1 MLYAYVGWCWRWW
14 GECVLVCFCG
24 WGGCRK
30 NDFPKDSL
38 KNRLLGAAENK
49 FLGLP
54 VSECHYGLGL
64 KSFRVLHPSFSVHF
78 LLASHQINMRLSLT
92 SKSSQSDLLF
102 TEITLRDL
110 TCTTQLMRI
119 MCFKIRL
126 AEKLGKWR
134 CLSWT
139 LPSAWNVLSLF
150 FCLANSDCFLRD
162 FPGLL
167 DWCKHCPVFPLY
179 PVIEHWLEQPFFFF

>member
-1 MLYAYVGWCWRWW
+1 MPV
-14 GECVLVCFCG
+14 CVCG
-24 WGGCRK
+24 WGGRRK
-30 NDFPKDSL
+30 NDFSKDSL
-38 KNRLLGAAENK
+38 KNRLSGAAENK
-49 FLGLP
+49 FVGLP

-92 SKSSQSDLLF
+92 SKSSQPDLLF

-126 AEKLGKWR
+126 AEKLGSEGVFHGHFPR
-134 CLSWT
+134 PGMSSPCFSACQT
-139 LPSAWNVLSLF
+139 L
-150 FCLANSDCFLRD
+150 
-162 FPGLL
+162 
-167 DWCKHCPVFPLY
+167 
-179 PVIEHWLEQPFFFF
+179 IFFFETFLGCWTDVSIVLCFHCTW